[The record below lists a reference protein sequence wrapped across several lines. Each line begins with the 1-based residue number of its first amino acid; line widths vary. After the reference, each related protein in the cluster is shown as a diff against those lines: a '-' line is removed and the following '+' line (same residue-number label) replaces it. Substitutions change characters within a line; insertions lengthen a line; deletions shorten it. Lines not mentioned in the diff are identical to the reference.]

1 MPAERGPSRTDPR
14 PSRSLPRGPP
24 VSAGRASGDPRIRK
38 LLRKLVA
45 LPTYS
50 EELGLDVENPSDW
63 FPWFLSA
70 SLFSKP
76 ISAATA
82 LRTAS
87 LLIQSG
93 IRTPQAVER
102 TGWDGL
108 VRLLD
113 EGGYV
118 RYDFSTADKL
128 LEIAQSLG
136 ESDLLPT
143 LASERSLPKVEERL
157 TRIRGVGP
165 KTVEI
170 FLREL
175 QGHWKS
181 SPSWSEEARQAARRL
196 GIALPELALTP
207 SRRRRVE
214 NGLVR
219 LWIEHCKP
227 GRWQNCPVGIDCGCR
242 PPHPKAH

>member
-1 MPAERGPSRTDPR
+1 MPGRRGLSGTDPLPSPALGPSAP
-14 PSRSLPRGPP
+14 
-24 VSAGRASGDPRIRK
+24 AGRASGDGRIRRI
-38 LLRKLVA
+38 LGNLVA
-45 LPTYS
+45 LPSYS
-50 EELGLDVENPSDW
+50 EELGLNLDNPSDW

-70 SLFSKP
+70 SLFAKP
-76 ISAATA
+76 IATATA

-93 IRTPQAVER
+93 VRTPHAVER

-113 EGGYV
+113 KGGYV

-128 LEIAQSLG
+128 LEIAGDFG
-136 ESDLLPT
+136 ESDFLQT
-143 LASERSLPKVEERL
+143 LAKEQSFLKVEERL

-175 QGHWKS
+175 QGRWKS
-181 SPSWSEEARQAARRL
+181 SPSWSEEARQAAHRL
-196 GIALPELALTP
+196 GIDLRRWTHAS
-207 SRRRRVE
+207 SRRRRIE

-227 GRWQNCPVGIDCGCR
+227 GRWQNCPVAIDCGCQLRR
-242 PPHPKAH
+242 PKSH

>member
-1 MPAERGPSRTDPR
+1 MPARLGLSGSDRR
-14 PSRSLPRGPP
+14 PSPAQRPR
-24 VSAGRASGDPRIRK
+24 VAAGRGSGDRK
-38 LLRKLVA
+38 VRRLLRRLAA

-50 EELGLDVENPSDW
+50 EDLGLDLTSPSDW

-70 SLFSKP
+70 SLFAKP
-76 ISAATA
+76 IAAATA

-87 LLIQSG
+87 LLIESG
-93 IRTPQAVER
+93 VRTPLRVER
-102 TGWDGL
+102 TGWDRL

-118 RYDFSTADKL
+118 RYDFSTADRL
-128 LEIAQSLG
+128 LEIARNLR
-136 ESDLLPT
+136 EPDLLQT
-143 LASERSLPKVEERL
+143 LANKRSYPEVEERL
-157 TRIRGVGP
+157 THIRGVGP

-181 SPSWSEEARQAARRL
+181 SPSWSEEAREAAHRL
-196 GIALPELALTP
+196 GLDLTGWVLAP
-207 SRRRRVE
+207 SSRRRVE

-219 LWIEHCKP
+219 VWLEHCKP
-227 GRWQNCPVGIDCGCR
+227 RRWRNCPVDIDCGCQPPR
-242 PPHPKAH
+242 PRGN

>member
-1 MPAERGPSRTDPR
+1 MPVRQDPSGNSQRLASTLGPR
-14 PSRSLPRGPP
+14 
-24 VSAGRASGDPRIRK
+24 VSTKRESGIHRNRR
-38 LLRKLVA
+38 LLRRLAGV
-45 LPTYS
+45 PTYS
-50 EELGLDVENPSDW
+50 EDLGLDLTNPSDW

-76 ISAATA
+76 IAAATA

-87 LLIQSG
+87 ILIGSG
-93 IRTPQAVER
+93 VRTPLEVQR

-113 EGGYV
+113 QGGYV

-128 LEIAQSLG
+128 LEVSRNLG
-136 ESDLLPT
+136 EPGLLKT
-143 LASERSLPKVEERL
+143 LANERSFPNVEERL

-175 QGHWKS
+175 QGLWKS
-181 SPSWSEEARQAARRL
+181 SPSWSEEAQRAAHRL
-196 GIALPELALTP
+196 GLDLAGLTLPP

-219 LWIEHCKP
+219 VWIEHCKP
-227 GRWQNCPVGIDCGCR
+227 GRWQNCPVRSDCACR
-242 PPHPKAH
+242 PAHPTDP